1 MFLETEKKRINNPS
15 EKQIIKAIE
24 SVEDSFVILEEENGN
39 YIQAGGGISDE
50 YTVEVRTYSDEVNFT
65 HLKAYNAKSESND
78 ERIIII
84 AGSSVKVL
92 EKEILDS
99 KTVKELFH
107 EFYNGKYQSEIVGWS
122 DITSMFLED

>member
-24 SVEDSFVILEEENGN
+24 SVKGSFVILEEENGN
-39 YIQAGGGISDE
+39 YIQAGGGINDE

-122 DITSMFLED
+122 DMTLMFLED

>member
-24 SVEDSFVILEEENGN
+24 SVKGSFVILEEENGN
-39 YIQAGGGISDE
+39 YIQAGGGINDE

-84 AGSSVKVL
+84 SGSSVKVL

-107 EFYNGKYQSEIVGWS
+107 EFYNGNINPKLWDGAI
-122 DITSMFLED
+122 

>member
-24 SVEDSFVILEEENGN
+24 SVKGSFVILEEENGN
-39 YIQAGGGISDE
+39 YIQAGGGINDE

-78 ERIIII
+78 ERIITI

>member
-1 MFLETEKKRINNPS
+1 MFLETEIKRINNPS

>member
-24 SVEDSFVILEEENGN
+24 SVKGSFVILEEENGN
-39 YIQAGGGISDE
+39 YIQAGGGINDE

>member
-24 SVEDSFVILEEENGN
+24 SVKGSFVILEEENGN
-39 YIQAGGGISDE
+39 YIQAGGGINDE

-99 KTVKELFH
+99 KTVKELFQ
-107 EFYNGKYQSEIVGWS
+107 EFYIGKYQSEIVGWS
-122 DITSMFLED
+122 DMTSMFLDD